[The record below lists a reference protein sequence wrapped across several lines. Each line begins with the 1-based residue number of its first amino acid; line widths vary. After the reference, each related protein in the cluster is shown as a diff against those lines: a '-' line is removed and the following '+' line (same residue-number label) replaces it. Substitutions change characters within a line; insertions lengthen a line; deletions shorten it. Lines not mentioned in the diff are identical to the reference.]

1 MVFAEEVCGAEG
13 DLTHAAHGAGSDLT
27 CAPHSANAISHSAT
41 VLGPG
46 RANRRWD
53 AREKAKITAESFAPG
68 ANISGVARRHGVSLG
83 LLHYWRRRVRDCG
96 GLEPI
101 TFVPLTLEDSGPSV
115 ARSELEIE
123 LGGARVHVRGA
134 VDAGVLRTVLDA
146 LRVR

>member
-1 MVFAEEVCGAEG
+1 MAF
-13 DLTHAAHGAGSDLT
+13 DDAAHGTRSDLT
-27 CAPHSANAISHSAT
+27 CAPHGTKAVLHNAT

-53 AREKAKITAESFAPG
+53 PAEKAKITPESFAPG
-68 ANISGVARRHGVSLG
+68 ATIAGVARRHGVSLG
-83 LLHYWRRRVRDCG
+83 LLHYWRRKVRDHG

-101 TFVPLTLEDSGPSV
+101 SFVPLTLADGAVTV